1 MITDIK
7 TFKLIREAMDN
18 LSTDIIMLKPDTLE
32 PINSDEWEIDKI
44 IDVITDPKD
53 IEKYENAGS
62 NVSMDLTVKSV
73 DVGQILW
80 LTALLKPRN
89 KSVAYPLGE
98 LGVIQVKVMA
108 TFYGLNKLSQLKNSG
123 KLLN

>member
-32 PINSDEWEIDKI
+32 PIDGDVWEIDKI

-108 TFYGLNKLSQLKNSG
+108 TFYGLNKLSQLKKSW
-123 KLLN
+123 

>member
-32 PINSDEWEIDKI
+32 PIDGDVWEIDKI

-108 TFYGLNKLSQLKNSG
+108 TFYGLNKLSQLKKAG
-123 KLLN
+123 KL

>member
-32 PINSDEWEIDKI
+32 PIDGDVWEIDKI

-62 NVSMDLTVKSV
+62 NISMDLTVKSV

-98 LGVIQVKVMA
+98 MGVIKVKVME
-108 TFYGLNKLSQLKNSG
+108 TFYGLNKLNQLQKAG
-123 KLLN
+123 KL

>member
-32 PINSDEWEIDKI
+32 PIDGDVWEIDKI

-98 LGVIQVKVMA
+98 MGVIKVKVME
-108 TFYGLNKLSQLKNSG
+108 TFYGLNKLNQLQKAG
-123 KLLN
+123 KL

>member
-32 PINSDEWEIDKI
+32 PIDGDVWEIDKI

-62 NVSMDLTVKSV
+62 NISMDLTVKSV

-98 LGVIQVKVMA
+98 MGVIKVKVME
-108 TFYGLNKLSQLKNSG
+108 TFYGLNKLNQLQKTG
-123 KLLN
+123 KL